1 MPDVPHLPPIADQ
14 PLSVVL
20 LAHNHVPHLESVV
33 AGWVTLLNGLNR
45 DYEVLL
51 VDDGSTDHTARVL
64 PVLADRHGRVRV
76 LRHAERRG
84 QGAALRTALGTAR
97 HPLVFYTV
105 CDPRYRPADLKR
117 LLKEIDRVHL
127 VSGYRAGRPVPRFW
141 RLLGKLRR
149 GLSRLV
155 LGHADPQLPGWLG
168 WRRHLGRLVARLLFG
183 VRNHDV
189 TCPFRLA
196 RRSLFARLPVQSH
209 GIFAQ
214 VEILAKATFLGCL
227 LAEEVPLGDRTHPVP
242 AEDTDGDSLSQV
254 LSDAR
259 RVFQHP
265 DFGPPRPA
273 VVEAGAAKKVAPS
286 P

>member
-1 MPDVPHLPPIADQ
+1 MLPPIADQ
-14 PLSVVL
+14 PVSIVL
-20 LAHNHVPHLESVV
+20 LAYNNALHLESVV
-33 AGWVTLLNGLNR
+33 AAWVTLLNSLNR
-45 DYEVLL
+45 DHEVLL
-51 VDDGSTDHTARVL
+51 VDDGSTDHTARIL
-64 PVLADRHGRVRV
+64 PVLTDRHGRVRV

-97 HPLVFYTV
+97 HPLVFYSG

-127 VSGYRAGRPVPRFW
+127 VSGYRAGRKVPRFW
-141 RLLGKLRR
+141 RMLGGLRR
-149 GLSRLV
+149 GLSRVL
-155 LGHADPQLPGWLG
+155 LGHADPPLPGWLG
-168 WRRHLGRLVARLLFG
+168 WKRHLGRLIVRLLFG

-196 RRSLFARLPVQSH
+196 RRSLFARLPLQSD
-209 GIFAQ
+209 GVFAH

-227 LAEEVPLGDRTHPVP
+227 LAEEVPLGDRNHPVP
-242 AEDTDGDSLSQV
+242 AEDTDGDSLSQI
-254 LSDAR
+254 LADAR

-265 DFGPPRPA
+265 DFGPPCPTVVQPA
-273 VVEAGAAKKVAPS
+273 VGKKAVPS